1 PDAAD
6 PQILHVPVTAG
17 FDRLV
22 LVEIGAG
29 AVRGNALVA
38 GVDPGAGT
46 VTLDRPV
53 AGIDVSTSV
62 IVETIAYAL
71 DLFEAG
77 RLIAQY
83 LDLSTVP
90 GHPRYGPRLL
100 TQPWLGLDVAH
111 PEDPRLRAPEPDLA
125 AEYFR
130 TGGNRGSV
138 TPPLVVIRELRN
150 GAARN
155 ALRPLTEV
163 RRADGTAIDVST
175 DQRFTVAPVLLE
187 GGADGLAALRVADF
201 VGSPV
206 PPTASAEVLAAGRR
220 GLATLEMVDE
230 ISILAVPDI
239 HIQPRPDN
247 PIDLPP
253 RCAPQGCLPADA
265 QPAVPSTV
273 PIGDTPPR
281 FALDDIYAVQSAMV
295 AQCER
300 RRDRVALL
308 DAPLETCSRL
318 TFAASELRAWR
329 SRFDTKFA
337 ALYAPWLLVVDPL
350 RGRAAQAL
358 TRAVPPSGHVAGQC
372 AALDLRSGVHLAP
385 ANVPLAWAQDVSLGV
400 GDALHGLLNSIGVN
414 AIRPQAGRGLR
425 VLGART
431 VSSDSDWRFLNVR
444 RLISMIEKS
453 IDVSIQWAVFEPN
466 DWRTRAKLTL
476 AIQSLLI
483 GLWQRG
489 AMVGAVAAE
498 AFFVRCDDTNNP
510 PELRARGQLQI
521 DVGVA
526 PSVPFEFVVL
536 RIGRDANGFTINAGE
551 PSPAAS

>member
-1 PDAAD
+1 M
-6 PQILHVPVTAG
+6 
-17 FDRLV
+17 
-22 LVEIGAG
+22 
-29 AVRGNALVA
+29 
-38 GVDPGAGT
+38 
-46 VTLDRPV
+46 
-53 AGIDVSTSV
+53 

-71 DLFEAG
+71 DLFESG

-83 LDLSTVP
+83 LDLSVVP

-100 TQPWLGLDVAH
+100 TQPWLGVDVER

-150 GAARN
+150 AAARN
-155 ALRPLTEV
+155 ALRPLTGV
-163 RRADGTAIDVST
+163 RRASGAVIDVNT
-175 DQRFTVAPVLLE
+175 AQRFTVLPVLLE
-187 GGADGLAALRVADF
+187 GGADGLAALRVDDF
-201 VGSPV
+201 VGAQV

-220 GLATLEMVDE
+220 GLAALEVVDE

-239 HIQPRPDN
+239 HIQPRPVN
-247 PIDLPP
+247 PVDLPP
-253 RCAPQGCLPADA
+253 PCAPEGGLPSDA
-265 QPAVPSTV
+265 QPPVPSIV

-281 FALDDIYAVQSAMV
+281 FALDQIYAVQSAMV

-318 TFAASELRAWR
+318 TFAASELRA
-329 SRFDTKFA
+329 
-337 ALYAPWLLVVDPL
+337 
-350 RGRAAQAL
+350 
-358 TRAVPPSGHVAGQC
+358 

-385 ANVPLAWAQDVSLGV
+385 ANVPLAWAQDVSLGFD
-400 GDALHGLLNSIGVN
+400 DALHGWLNSIGVN
-414 AIRPQAGRGLR
+414 AIRPQPGRGLR

-431 VSSDSDWRFLNVR
+431 VSSDSDWRFVNVR

-510 PELRARGQLQI
+510 AEPRARGQLQI

-536 RIGRDANGFTINAGE
+536 RIGRDANGFTISAAE
-551 PSPAAS
+551 LSPAAS